1 MCPRCALDVRATPL
15 KVLVVLRNEPGS
27 CPEFRRVVDREI
39 EDRLTGMDLDDPCDE
54 QIGEG

>member
-1 MCPRCALDVRATPL
+1 MCARCVLDVRATPL
-15 KVLVVLRNEPGS
+15 TVLAVLRGEPGS
-27 CPEFRRVVDREI
+27 CLQFRQVVDREI